1 MSNFAALNVDST
13 HSSVFGFPALFAPS
27 GVIRGWTEAMQ
38 LMHEGDVW
46 RLVVPAHQAYGRQG
60 AGDAIKP
67 GSTLV
72 FRLALVKV
80 FDNYTVRTYPG
91 SAILE
96 TVLLGCARPIVS
108 SH

>member
-1 MSNFAALNVDST
+1 M
-13 HSSVFGFPALFAPS
+13 
-27 GVIRGWTEAMQ
+27 
-38 LMHEGDVW
+38 W
-46 RLVVPAHQAYGRQG
+46 RLVVPAHLAYGQQG

-96 TVLLGCARPIVS
+96 TVLLGLRQANCLLTLAQIHRCAVCCWCRPLPQMGYFCVRLWMVLFGY
-108 SH
+108 HRALLGRYA